1 MSKLMVE
8 NIWSDY
14 DEAYDLNFTSLRY
27 FDVIGSDSNLEIGGM
42 NENNTNLLNSI
53 FRALSNK

>member
-1 MSKLMVE
+1 MVE

-27 FDVIGSDSNLEIGGM
+27 FDVIGSDSNLEIRGM